1 MLLKDIWISI
11 GLSLG
16 ITLLILTLVLILY
29 NYSKG
34 QPLFSNPWLNDTV
47 ILKANMSTN
56 ILDLQNQV
64 KLTESS
70 SSVDINDIKTNTIPT
85 VQAILEKSINDL
97 KLLNEN
103 SNKEIQEQID
113 IVNTSLI
120 TLQNSIDT
128 DKTELQSQIQSLS
141 NNIQS
146 SITISQ
152 ENTEKKLQE
161 QIDILKDLVNSENE
175 KIKTNIIPAMK
186 ESILILIEQQR
197 NNINENISNSLVELK
212 NTIQNQI
219 TNQTLNIDEIRQI
232 INDNKMK
239 SQTESLIIN
248 TYTKNGEVIQW
259 TIKGD
264 DNGNLCIGDNIK
276 NFCINKDTGFLF

>member
-11 GLSLG
+11 GISLG